1 MASTGGIWFGMG
13 KIQPAGAVI
22 DDSRGTFFPGF
33 EGFKE
38 TQNPD
43 IDIFRMYGML
53 RAGFLP
59 SRVTDTSML
68 KSRTLLLSQ
77 RVAISLERL
86 SSVRAR
92 SSVSGAP
99 TLISKII

>member
-1 MASTGGIWFGMG
+1 MV

-22 DDSRGTFFPGF
+22 DDSRGTFFPGL

-38 TQNPD
+38 IQNPD

-59 SRVTDTSML
+59 CRVTDTSML
-68 KSRTLLLSQ
+68 QSRTLLLSQ
-77 RVAISLERL
+77 RVVISLERM

-92 SSVSGAP
+92 SSMSGAP
-99 TLISKII
+99 TLISGII